1 MDLVSESL
9 QKLEPLPDVGT
20 ERIGDAGDEEAKW
33 LEEMTEKA
41 ARSKLIFCISI
52 LLTMTHLPILL

>member
-9 QKLEPLPDVGT
+9 QKLEPLPDTGT
-20 ERIGDAGDEEAKW
+20 ERAGEIGGEEAKW

-41 ARSKLIFCISI
+41 DRSES
-52 LLTMTHLPILL
+52 